1 MRRARLRRNVMQNN
15 VTQTIESTAT
25 RPHRIETAADGERL
39 IRHLADVLE
48 ALLGIVEEETELV
61 RAGRISR
68 AAKLE
73 TRKAELCGLYL
84 GAAERLKA
92 NSAFL
97 GANLPDKVDEL
108 RRRHDTFRALLQIN
122 LTVLA
127 TAHAVS
133 EGIIRGV
140 AGELTRK
147 SAPQTY
153 CPSGRPTAPAPDLA
167 SGGSLLR
174 LQRQSGIGRDHGE
187 ARAGRPDNRAAEL
200 GRRGRGLFA
209 LS

>member
-1 MRRARLRRNVMQNN
+1 M
-15 VTQTIESTAT
+15 QTIEPAGKP
-25 RPHRIETAADGERL
+25 PHRIETAADGEQL
-39 IRHLADVLE
+39 ITHLADVLD

-61 RAGRISR
+61 RAGRISQ
-68 AAKLE
+68 AAQLE
-73 TRKAELCGLYL
+73 ARKAELCGLYL
-84 GAAERLKA
+84 GAAERIKA

-97 GANLPDKVDEL
+97 GANLPDKVDAL

-153 CPSGRPTAPAPDLA
+153 CPSGRPTAAAPSA
-167 SGGSLLR
+167 V
-174 LQRQSGIGRDHGE
+174 
-187 ARAGRPDNRAAEL
+187 RPV
-200 GRRGRGLFA
+200 A
-209 LS
+209 LSRSL

>member
-1 MRRARLRRNVMQNN
+1 M
-15 VTQTIESTAT
+15 QTIESTGKP
-25 RPHRIETAADGERL
+25 PHRIETAADGERL
-39 IRHLADVLE
+39 VKHLADVLD
-48 ALLGIVEEETELV
+48 ALLGIVEQETELV
-61 RAGRISR
+61 RAGRIGQ
-68 AAKLE
+68 ATQLE

-84 GAAERLKA
+84 GAAERIKA

-97 GANLPDKVDEL
+97 GANMPDKVDEL

-153 CPSGRPTAPAPDLA
+153 CPSGRPTAPAPNA
-167 SGGSLLR
+167 V
-174 LQRQSGIGRDHGE
+174 
-187 ARAGRPDNRAAEL
+187 RPV
-200 GRRGRGLFA
+200 A
-209 LS
+209 LSRSF

>member
-1 MRRARLRRNVMQNN
+1 M
-15 VTQTIESTAT
+15 QTIESTGKP
-25 RPHRIETAADGERL
+25 PHRIETAADGERL
-39 IRHLADVLE
+39 VKHLADVLD
-48 ALLGIVEEETELV
+48 ALLGIVEQETELV
-61 RAGRISR
+61 RAGRIGQ
-68 AAKLE
+68 ATQLE

-84 GAAERLKA
+84 GAAGRSKE

-97 GANLPDKVDEL
+97 GANMPDKVDEL

-153 CPSGRPTAPAPDLA
+153 CPSGRPTAPAPNA
-167 SGGSLLR
+167 V
-174 LQRQSGIGRDHGE
+174 
-187 ARAGRPDNRAAEL
+187 RPV
-200 GRRGRGLFA
+200 A
-209 LS
+209 LSRSF

>member
-15 VTQTIESTAT
+15 VTQTIESTGKP
-25 RPHRIETAADGERL
+25 PHRIETAADGERL

-97 GANLPDKVDEL
+97 GANLL
-108 RRRHDTFRALLQIN
+108 ALQTRQQLSTTA
-122 LTVLA
+122 LSLA
-127 TAHAVS
+127 TQSDQNV
-133 EGIIRGV
+133 
-140 AGELTRK
+140 
-147 SAPQTY
+147 
-153 CPSGRPTAPAPDLA
+153 
-167 SGGSLLR
+167 LR
-174 LQRQSGIGRDHGE
+174 LFR
-187 ARAGRPDNRAAEL
+187 
-200 GRRGRGLFA
+200 
-209 LS
+209 

>member
-1 MRRARLRRNVMQNN
+1 MQNN
-15 VTQTIESTAT
+15 VTQTIESTGKP
-25 RPHRIETAADGERL
+25 PHRIETAADGERL

-61 RAGRISR
+61 RAGRIGQ

-84 GAAERLKA
+84 GATERLKA

-97 GANLPDKVDEL
+97 AANLPAKVDKL

-127 TAHAVS
+127 TAHAIS

-140 AGELTRK
+140 AGEIARK

-153 CPSGRPTAPAPDLA
+153 GLSGRPNVAGANCPQPVALIR
-167 SGGSLLR
+167 SL
-174 LQRQSGIGRDHGE
+174 
-187 ARAGRPDNRAAEL
+187 
-200 GRRGRGLFA
+200 
-209 LS
+209 